1 MGQNA
6 VSNYNVPFAK
16 LAVGW
21 LRISM
26 NLVGLNGD
34 TPFLWGFFDG

>member
-1 MGQNA
+1 MGLNA

-21 LRISM
+21 LRWELAWI
-26 NLVGLNGD
+26 
-34 TPFLWGFFDG
+34 